1 MSVNY
6 GSEIYAK
13 VVNDYLPKAES
24 EYQEML
30 LAANDLALKT
40 TQSINFTIENPE
52 QVLAETVQ
60 SITLSLTEAG
70 NVSAEVLSELQA
82 ISAEVISL
90 LVEKPLQNMAI
101 IQAIRT
107 TERP

>member
-1 MSVNY
+1 
-6 GSEIYAK
+6 
-13 VVNDYLPKAES
+13 
-24 EYQEML
+24 
-30 LAANDLALKT
+30 
-40 TQSINFTIENPE
+40 
-52 QVLAETVQ
+52 
-60 SITLSLTEAG
+60 LTEAG